1 MSTEVDNKRGVAL
14 RRERERR
21 GWSQADVASRI
32 GAPSPFH
39 VSRWERGVVNPSP
52 RYRQRYCQLF
62 GKDATELGFVDG
74 RSAS

>member
-1 MSTEVDNKRGVAL
+1 MSAEVVNSRGNAL

-21 GWSQADVASRI
+21 GWSQADVAGRI
-32 GAPSPFH
+32 GAPSPHH
-39 VSRWERGVVNPSP
+39 VSRWERGVVIPSP

-74 RSAS
+74 EETR